1 MANSLP
7 SLTLPNNRKKDG
19 LYVQV
24 SLERRLTEIKER
36 EMHQEK
42 LQERLDDIY
51 VVLDGLKN
59 RTLGYNDKLV
69 RQVIE
74 SVVVESKEKIRIV
87 FIGGAE
93 MKISL

>member
-1 MANSLP
+1 MP
-7 SLTLPNNRKKDG
+7 SLTLPKNRKKDG

-74 SVVVESKEKIRIV
+74 SVVVESKEIIRIV

>member
-1 MANSLP
+1 
-7 SLTLPNNRKKDG
+7 
-19 LYVQV
+19 
-24 SLERRLTEIKER
+24 
-36 EMHQEK
+36 MHQEK

-74 SVVVESKEKIRIV
+74 SVVVESKEIIRIV